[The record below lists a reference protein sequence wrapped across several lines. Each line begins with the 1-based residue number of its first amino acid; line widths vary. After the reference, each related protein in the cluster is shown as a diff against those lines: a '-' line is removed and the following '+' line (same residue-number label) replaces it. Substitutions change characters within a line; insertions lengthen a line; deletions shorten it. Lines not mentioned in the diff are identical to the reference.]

1 MIDFLKATSLEVE
14 AYIKA
19 NFLKNVDVDY
29 LQSGMLHLFN
39 SGGKRIRPGLL
50 TLFGLNCGADK
61 AALIPLASACE
72 IFHTWTLVHDD
83 IIDNDDSRRG
93 RSTTH
98 IMLDQFAVDHF
109 SKPTDSFGSNMAI
122 LSGDLQQ
129 AWVYQLVLG
138 ARNEIGA
145 EKCLLIIDEL
155 SSVLT
160 SKLICGEAVDVE
172 FEHRAPESSQKI
184 LEMMANKTSA
194 LLEFCAMTGV
204 LVATEGATYD
214 HPLVKKA
221 GVFAKSAG
229 LAFQLQDDILG
240 IYGEARTVGKPIG
253 SDLILGKHTLLRQYC
268 QELASAKDFAVIESF
283 VGRKALSLHELE
295 SARTIIRAC
304 GALKHVE
311 DMARNMIDEAVLQ
324 LPNFPQNTYNA
335 MLRELAEFM
344 YQRSM

>member
-1 MIDFLKATSLEVE
+1 MIDFLKATASEVE
-14 AYIKA
+14 NYIKG
-19 NFLKNVDVDY
+19 NPLKNVNVDY
-29 LQSGMLHLFN
+29 LKSGMLHLFN

-50 TLFGLNCGADK
+50 TLFGLNCGASK
-61 AALIPLASACE
+61 TALLPLASACE

-93 RSTTH
+93 NSTTH
-98 IMLDQFAVDHF
+98 IMLDEYATINF
-109 SKPTDSFGSNMAI
+109 SKATETFGTNMAI

-129 AWVYQLVLG
+129 AWVYQLILG
-138 ARNEIGA
+138 IKSEVGA
-145 EKCLLIIDEL
+145 EKCLLVVDEIT
-155 SSVLT
+155 SVLT

-172 FEHRAPESSQKI
+172 FEHRAPESSQEI

-204 LVATEGATYD
+204 LVATEGATYA

-240 IYGEARTVGKPIG
+240 IYGEEEVLGKPVG
-253 SDLILGKHTLLRQYC
+253 SDLVLGKHTLLRQYC
-268 QELASAKDFAVIESF
+268 LELASEQDFAVIESF
-283 VGRKALSLHELE
+283 VGKKALSKEELDR
-295 SARTIIRAC
+295 ARKIIRTC
-304 GALKHVE
+304 GALKRVE
-311 DMARNMIDEAVLQ
+311 DMARVLIDEALLQ
-324 LPNFPQNTYNA
+324 LSHFPVNNYNSK
-335 MLRELAEFM
+335 LRDLAEFM